1 MKTYKDSD
9 NDSNIKGYE
18 YGDSWIRVYF
28 KDDSEY
34 EYSNGLITQYM
45 IDQMKHLAD
54 RGDGLNA
61 YINQHKPRY
70 SSKK

>member
-1 MKTYKDSD
+1 MKTYRDSD

-18 YGDSWIRVYF
+18 YDENWIRVYF

-34 EYSNGLITQYM
+34 EYSDGTVTQYM

-54 RGDGLNA
+54 SGDGLNA
-61 YINQHKPRY
+61 FINQHKPRY